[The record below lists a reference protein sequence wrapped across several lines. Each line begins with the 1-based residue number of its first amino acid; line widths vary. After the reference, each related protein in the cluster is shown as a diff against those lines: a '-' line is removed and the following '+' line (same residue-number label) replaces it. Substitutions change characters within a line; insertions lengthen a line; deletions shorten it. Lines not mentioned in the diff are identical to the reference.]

1 MEILKRKRLPSTV
14 RRTGKTTSCSFL
26 IPHSFSAI
34 PVGEGQEGVS
44 P

>member
-1 MEILKRKRLPSTV
+1 MDTQAFHLTFRNAWEIKLIN
-14 RRTGKTTSCSFL
+14 SF

-44 P
+44 L

>member
-1 MEILKRKRLPSTV
+1 MDTQAFLNVKRNAWGIKLIN
-14 RRTGKTTSCSFL
+14 SF

-44 P
+44 L